1 MISIRNEISSEDD
14 AGAKVDP
21 KDEDYHPENS
31 SASDTDGGNA
41 SPFKTPSRR
50 PRTTSA
56 PIKQSTASDE
66 STDSKN
72 SSQGEDDQEFKVPS
86 PEIKYEESDCAEVF
100 GEQNQ
105 HIGGLAL
112 SLPHGS
118 LVIEC
123 AKAELHATT
132 AVKHPNRYKPTR
144 IGLVF
149 YQHKALHYPRH
160 GQGVNI
166 VNMRQKHERDYQAW
180 KDGLFVPT
188 TRKLQTMIEQGFKF
202 PPNVPTIDTG
212 TKLKFEDIEKPD
224 LSFLPPGD
232 DGFPPPLEISFTEEH
247 EKQKLDMPSPPDGE
261 PAELVPVAEE
271 SVPAE
276 TSEESIVPVAEE
288 STSSRISEIPTVPF
302 VEDSTP
308 SITSKTPLD
317 PSQDEVKQ
325 EIKEEDGAIVDE

>member
-1 MISIRNEISSEDD
+1 M
-14 AGAKVDP
+14 
-21 KDEDYHPENS
+21 
-31 SASDTDGGNA
+31 
-41 SPFKTPSRR
+41 
-50 PRTTSA
+50 
-56 PIKQSTASDE
+56 
-66 STDSKN
+66 
-72 SSQGEDDQEFKVPS
+72 
-86 PEIKYEESDCAEVF
+86 
-100 GEQNQ
+100 
-105 HIGGLAL
+105 
-112 SLPHGS
+112 
-118 LVIEC
+118 IEC
-123 AKAELHATT
+123 AKAEVHATT
-132 AVKHPNRYKPTR
+132 ALKHPNRHKPTR

-247 EKQKLDMPSPPDGE
+247 EKQKLDMPSPPEGE
-261 PAELVPVAEE
+261 PAELSPVAEESKSPQISEPSMVPVAEE

-288 STSSRISEIPTVPF
+288 STSSRISEIPM
-302 VEDSTP
+302 
-308 SITSKTPLD
+308 D

-325 EIKEEDGAIVDE
+325 EIKEEEGAVVDENKLDILKDELTTSTTPPPITPTSLAAANEDIVNGQIKTEDIKTEDIKPEYTEDIPPEEQLNPSTPPSA